1 MFTIESSLEK
11 KDDQFLDLGFWFL
24 YAVPSFGF
32 IYKKVNLVISIVK
45 LGPIYVGLLQ
55 FTISKVSF
63 VLGE

>member
-1 MFTIESSLEK
+1 MDLCFP
-11 KDDQFLDLGFWFL
+11 FLN
-24 YAVPSFGF
+24 AVTSFGF
-32 IYKKVNLVISIVK
+32 IYKKVNLVISTVK